1 MVSYL
6 DLPNNN
12 LNQQNTQSFHT
23 LPYADP
29 HSPTNTHYRPT
40 NRNPIQHTQTNE
52 RADASRT
59 LVDRRR
65 TEGIQP
71 QTHSNMN
78 HHSLPQ
84 VHSQLPQ
91 NHPPTYP
98 STHYHSQR
106 PVQQMRARQTYT
118 VISQTRGENAT
129 KTHILATECA
139 RLDTIP
145 QSPRSHQEIPNEN
158 NQQQHTNMERQGHSE
173 KQVTERQT
181 NGQTQINTGNI
192 NTQTNIL
199 NKCATRPKVRTNQ
212 QESHTHTKQRP
223 QSHAQVGNQTD
234 AEIER
239 LNISGQ
245 DSDIPFATSHLLTQ
259 KCASCTNK
267 SKNTQTKKQTPP
279 ISPIY
284 HNPNLQ
290 LPKPNNRRHA
300 PSVPNLNHNIH
311 TSNFHLP
318 QQKLETKKEEPH
330 NQSIYNMDECVGA
343 IASSPL
349 SHSSLTGQK
358 SPKISIDLNPEDE
371 NKGINNEGQLFN
383 TGLLRF
389 FAAKDAHDFLQR
401 NRLPEEQ
408 RFSGDSKVDFE
419 SVLMRFETIT
429 DNSGIPAG
437 ELIFELKHYFL
448 GEAAKICELY

>member
-1 MVSYL
+1 
-6 DLPNNN
+6 
-12 LNQQNTQSFHT
+12 
-23 LPYADP
+23 
-29 HSPTNTHYRPT
+29 
-40 NRNPIQHTQTNE
+40 
-52 RADASRT
+52 
-59 LVDRRR
+59 
-65 TEGIQP
+65 
-71 QTHSNMN
+71 MN

-158 NQQQHTNMERQGHSE
+158 YQQQHTNMETQRHSE

-181 NGQTQINTGNI
+181 NSQTQINRGNI

-212 QESHTHTKQRP
+212 QESHTHTKKRP
-223 QSHAQVGNQTD
+223 QSHA
-234 AEIER
+234 
-239 LNISGQ
+239 
-245 DSDIPFATSHLLTQ
+245 
-259 KCASCTNK
+259 
-267 SKNTQTKKQTPP
+267 

-290 LPKPNNRRHA
+290 LPKPNNHRHA
-300 PSVPNLNHNIH
+300 PSDPNLNHNIH

-318 QQKLETKKEEPH
+318 QQKFETKKEEPH
-330 NQSIYNMDECVGA
+330 NQSVNNMDEFIGA

-349 SHSSLTGQK
+349 GHSSLTGRK

-371 NKGINNEGQLFN
+371 NKSINNEGQLFN
-383 TGLLRF
+383 TDILRF